1 MKARVLIGGG
11 NAATVRATTKNGTDV
26 KLRVNKHA
34 VMRAKQRIAP
44 LKGRSDRAVTA
55 MLAYRGV
62 EAQAKGTIL
71 LKQSSELQESI
82 CYEYKGVVYCFNINS
97 ELHNSR
103 LRTVWKYEGKGN
115 EKC

>member
-1 MKARVLIGGG
+1 MEARIL
-11 NAATVRATTKNGTDV
+11 NSRSNNYTVRATTENGTVV

-44 LKGRSDRAVTA
+44 LKGRSNRAVVA

-71 LKQSSELQESI
+71 LKQSAEWQESI